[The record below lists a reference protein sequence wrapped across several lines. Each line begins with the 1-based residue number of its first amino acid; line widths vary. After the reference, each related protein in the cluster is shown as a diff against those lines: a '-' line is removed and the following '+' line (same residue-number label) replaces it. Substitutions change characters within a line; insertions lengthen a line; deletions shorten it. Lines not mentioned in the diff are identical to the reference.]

1 MESTLVKAVE
11 VVLSYGVLLALF
23 WAFYDGTRF
32 TNEQYKATGR
42 MGRTGWLI
50 ALGFAIVFAF
60 GRGDDE
66 DAGAVDHQTMKSNGT
81 MEVAGGA
88 PRLDS
93 EVTPLRPPHRV
104 RLQRLPRS
112 LHPASRLHP

>member
-50 ALGFAIVFAF
+50 ALGFAIVLDFSVAHF
-60 GRGDDE
+60 RFSDPLGGRSLTWVATVVLLVIYLYDMRPKLVQQRL
-66 DAGAVDHQTMKSNGT
+66 AGA
-81 MEVAGGA
+81 
-88 PRLDS
+88 
-93 EVTPLRPPHRV
+93 
-104 RLQRLPRS
+104 
-112 LHPASRLHP
+112 